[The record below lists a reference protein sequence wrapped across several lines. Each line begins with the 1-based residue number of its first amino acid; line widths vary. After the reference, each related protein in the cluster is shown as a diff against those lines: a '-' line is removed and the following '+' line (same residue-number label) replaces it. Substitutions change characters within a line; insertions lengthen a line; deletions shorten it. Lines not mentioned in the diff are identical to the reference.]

1 MGDPSM
7 YTLRPFQWADRSAS
21 VVLATATLLAICI
34 GLAVTLVWARGLGD
48 PVRIDGWSVIFRPPK
63 GWQGD
68 PPVAGHYGTMI
79 RFREPTPGRPGRRV
93 VFSQRPNRHNLPPHE
108 FCRDLATSHPGARG
122 LADWVLVEQVPFG
135 PLPGARISL
144 PTGACIHAGVLAR
157 PNRAGETY
165 ALELLSNQPLKPQDM
180 QLCEAMGRAIRLAD

>member
-7 YTLRPFQWADRSAS
+7 YTLRPFQWADRSAGA
-21 VVLATATLLAICI
+21 VLATAALLAICI

-68 PPVAGHYGTMI
+68 PPVASRYGGTVI
-79 RFREPTPGRPGRRV
+79 RFREPTSGRIGRRV
-93 VFSQRPNRHNLPPHE
+93 AFSQHPNQRNLPPDE
-108 FCRDLATSHPGARG
+108 VCRVLAGPHAGV
-122 LADWVLVEQVPFG
+122 LAALVPVEQAPLG

-157 PNRAGETY
+157 PDRAGEAY

-180 QLCEAMGRAIRLAD
+180 QLCEALGRAIRLAD